1 MSLENILNSLP
12 EYAKDIKLNFS
23 SITNNHA
30 IMNEIQFYGTL
41 LAASLASKN
50 SAITFAIKAEATK
63 YLDEKNINAI
73 YAAATLMAMNN
84 IYYRFTDLIEDG
96 SFGKMP
102 AGLRMNVMRDHGVS
116 NTDFE
121 IWSLA
126 VSVINGCSMC
136 ITAHAR
142 QLQKTGISNEVIQL
156 IAKIAAITHALA
168 NIVS

>member
-1 MSLENILNSLP
+1 MTLENILSNLP

-23 SITNNHA
+23 SILNNHS
-30 IMNEIQFYGTL
+30 IMSETQFYGTL

-50 SAITFAIKAEATK
+50 ITVTAAIKTETAK
-63 YLDEKNINAI
+63 HLDEKNINAV

-84 IYYRFTDLIEDG
+84 IYYRFTDLIEDD
-96 SFGKMP
+96 SFAKMP
-102 AGLRMNVMRDHGVS
+102 AGLRMNVMRDHGAR

-121 IWSLA
+121 IWSLS

-142 QLQKTGISNEVIQL
+142 QLQKAEISNEVIQL
-156 IAKIAAITHALA
+156 TAKIAAIVHALSSIT
-168 NIVS
+168 N